1 MDSPRIKQEGWLYGL
16 AFFLA
21 LGLRLFRLGAL
32 PLTDAEAQWAL
43 QAWQLAQGKHPLLG
57 SQVAYLVPAAF
68 FFFVFG
74 SFNFFARL
82 APALSGSA
90 LVWLPWLFRRQL
102 KPRPALILAFGLA
115 LEPGLLALSR
125 QAGSP
130 ILAIT
135 FLLFAWGFW
144 EQNRPRPAGIFA
156 ALALLSG
163 PAFWAGLLGLGIT
176 WAIRQGVESRPAGE
190 SAAGPAAKR
199 PDWTEALKSGLPVLI
214 LGSSLFFLSPNGLS
228 AWLNALPEYLSGWS
242 RPTGVGALRLFL
254 ALLIYQPF
262 AVVFAALAIGRGWRR
277 GGGRILRLTLWL
289 FVALALAVFYPAH
302 QVSDLGWPLLP
313 LWALAALGVAPYLR
327 LERASRREA
336 AGVAGFTVFLLLFAW
351 LDLTGLLWTP
361 SPSPQASLRW
371 VLLVGALLLLLVS
384 LLLIAA
390 GWSGQIARYG
400 AAWGLLVVLGMYTL
414 SAAWNAAELRQPP
427 APELWTPGARPL
439 QADLLLQ
446 SVNDLSD
453 WDQGHRFALPV
464 TINGVDSPAL
474 QWLLRDHVVERVEH
488 LVPTATPA
496 LLITP
501 AQVNPG
507 LEAAYRGQ
515 DFTWRAQV
523 DWGILQPLDWLRW
536 IALRSLPTSGETILL
551 WARQDVF
558 LGSTHPTP

>member
-1 MDSPRIKQEGWLYGL
+1 MDSSRLKHEGWLYGL
-16 AFFLA
+16 VFLFA

-57 SQVAYLVPAAF
+57 SQVAYVVPTAF

-74 SFNFFARL
+74 SFNFLARL
-82 APALSGSA
+82 APALGGSA
-90 LVWLPWLFRRQL
+90 LVWVPWLFRRQL
-102 KPRPALILAFGLA
+102 RPRPALVLAFALA
-115 LEPGLLALSR
+115 VEPGLLALSR

-135 FLLFAWGFW
+135 SLLFAWGFW
-144 EQNRPRPAGIFA
+144 EQNRPRLAGVFA

-163 PAFWAGLLGLGIT
+163 PALWAGLLGLFIT
-176 WAIRQGVESRPAGE
+176 WAIRQGVEARSAGE
-190 SAAGPAAKR
+190 PAPGPAAKR
-199 PDWTEALKSGLPVLI
+199 PAWIVALKSGLLVLI
-214 LGSSLFFLSPNGLS
+214 LGGSLFFLSPNGLS

-242 RPTGVGALRLFL
+242 RPTGVGALRLVL
-254 ALLIYQPF
+254 TLLIYQPF
-262 AVVFAALAIGRGWRR
+262 AVVFAALAIGRGWRW

-302 QVSDLGWPLLP
+302 QVSDLAWPLLP
-313 LWALAALGVAPYLR
+313 LWALAAFGVAPYLR
-327 LERASRREA
+327 LERTSRQEA
-336 AGVAGFTVFLLLFAW
+336 AGVAAFTVFLLLFAW

-361 SPSPQASLRW
+361 VLSPQASLRW
-371 VLLVGALLLLLVS
+371 VLLLGALLLLVVS

-390 GWSGQIARYG
+390 GWSGQVARYG
-400 AAWGLLVVLGMYTL
+400 AAWGLLAVLGLYTL

-453 WDQGHRFALPV
+453 WNQGHRFALPV
-464 TINGVDSPAL
+464 TLNGVDSPAL
-474 QWLLRDHVVERVEH
+474 QWLLRDHAVEVVEHV
-488 LVPTATPA
+488 VPMATPA

-507 LEAAYRGQ
+507 LESAYRGQ
-515 DFTWRAQV
+515 DFAWRAQV

-536 IALRSLPTSGETILL
+536 LALRSLPTSGETILL

-558 LGSTHPTP
+558 LGSTHPIP